1 MGNKLQE
8 LTDKL
13 YNEGLSKGKAEGEAL
28 LAQSKEKAAAIVEE
42 ARKEAAAIVE
52 KAKKDAEE
60 LSTKVSNDIRM
71 ASAQSIQATRKDI
84 ENLVIG
90 KIADTGVKD
99 AMASEEFLKGVITAV
114 AQKFSSEESA
124 DISLV
129 LPENLK
135 SGLEPFVQNELS
147 KLLKGG
153 VDASF
158 SKKIAGGFN
167 IGPKDG
173 GYFISMTDET
183 LKDLIAEY
191 LRPAT
196 RKFLFGE

>member
-1 MGNKLQE
+1 MQE

-13 YNEGLSKGKAEGEAL
+13 FNEGLSKGKAEGEAI

-42 ARKEAAAIVE
+42 AKKEAAAIVE

-60 LSTKVSNDIRM
+60 LSLKVSNDIRM
-71 ASAQSIQATRKDI
+71 ASSQSIQATKKDI

-90 KIADTGVKD
+90 KIAGADVTK
-99 AMASEEFLKGVITAV
+99 AMSSEEFLKGIISSV
-114 AQKFSSEESA
+114 AEKFSSEESS
-124 DISLV
+124 DICLV
-129 LPENLK
+129 LPESLR
-135 SGLEPFVQNELS
+135 SGLEPFVNNELT
-147 KLLKGG
+147 KLVKGG

-183 LKDLIAEY
+183 LKELIAEY

>member
-90 KIADTGVKD
+90 KIADAGVKD

-114 AQKFSSEESA
+114 AQKFSSEESS

-153 VDASF
+153 VDAAF

>member
-60 LSTKVSNDIRM
+60 LSPKVSNDIRM

-90 KIADTGVKD
+90 KIADAGVKD

>member
-1 MGNKLQE
+1 MDNKLQE

-13 YNEGLSKGKAEGEAL
+13 FNEGLSKGKAEGEAL
-28 LAQSKEKAAAIVEE
+28 LAQSKEKAAEIVEA
-42 ARKEAAAIVE
+42 ARKEAAAILD
-52 KAKKDAEE
+52 KARKDAEE

-71 ASAQSIQATRKDI
+71 ASSQSIQATKKDL
-84 ENLVIG
+84 ENLVIS
-90 KIADTGVKD
+90 KVADAEISK
-99 AMASEEFLKGVITAV
+99 AMASEEFLKGIISAV
-114 AQKFSSEESA
+114 AQKFSAEESA

-135 SGLEPFVQNELS
+135 AGLEPFVQNELG

-173 GYFISMTDET
+173 GYFISMTDDT
-183 LKDLIAEY
+183 LKDLISEY

-196 RKFLFGE
+196 KKFLFGE

>member
-60 LSTKVSNDIRM
+60 LSTKVSNDIKM

-90 KIADTGVKD
+90 KIADAGVKD

>member
-1 MGNKLQE
+1 MSNKLQE

-90 KIADTGVKD
+90 KIADAGVKD
-99 AMASEEFLKGVITAV
+99 AMASEDFLKGIISAV
-114 AQKFSSEESA
+114 AQKFSSEESS

-147 KLLKGG
+147 KLLNGG
-153 VDASF
+153 VDATF

-183 LKDLIAEY
+183 LKELIAEY

>member
-90 KIADTGVKD
+90 KIADAGVKD

>member
-1 MGNKLQE
+1 MQE

-13 YNEGLSKGKAEGEAL
+13 FNEGLSKGKAEGEAL

-52 KAKKDAEE
+52 KARKEAEE

-71 ASAQSIQATRKDI
+71 ASSQSIQATRKDI

-90 KIADTGVKD
+90 KISDAGVKN
-99 AMASEEFLKGVITAV
+99 AMSSEEFLKGIISAV
-114 AQKFSSEESA
+114 AQKFSAEESS

-129 LPENLK
+129 LPENLR
-135 SGLEPFVQNELS
+135 SGLEPFVEGELS
-147 KLLKGG
+147 SLLKGG

-173 GYFISMTDET
+173 GYFISMTDDT
-183 LKDLIAEY
+183 LKELIAEY

>member
-1 MGNKLQE
+1 MDNKLQE

-13 YNEGLSKGKAEGEAL
+13 FNEGLSKGKAEGEAL

-52 KAKKDAEE
+52 KARKEAEE

-71 ASAQSIQATRKDI
+71 ASSQSIQATRKDI

-90 KIADTGVKD
+90 KISDAGVKN
-99 AMASEEFLKGVITAV
+99 AMSSEEFLKGIISAV
-114 AQKFSSEESA
+114 AQKFSAEESS

-129 LPENLK
+129 LPENLR
-135 SGLEPFVQNELS
+135 SGLEPFVEGELS
-147 KLLKGG
+147 SLLKGG

-173 GYFISMTDET
+173 GYFISMTDDT
-183 LKDLIAEY
+183 LKELIAEY

>member
-1 MGNKLQE
+1 MDNKLQE

-13 YNEGLSKGKAEGEAL
+13 FNEGLSKGKAEGEAI
-28 LAQSKEKAAAIVEE
+28 LAQSKEKAASIIEE
-42 ARKEAAAIVE
+42 ANKEAAAIIA
-52 KAKKDAEE
+52 KARKEAEE
-60 LSTKVSNDIRM
+60 LSTKVGNDLRM
-71 ASAQSIQATRKDI
+71 ASSQSMQATKKDI

-90 KIADTGVKD
+90 KIADSGVKE
-99 AMASEEFLKGVITAV
+99 AMSSADFLKGIITAV
-114 AQKFSSEESA
+114 AEKFSSEQSS

-135 SGLEPFVQNELS
+135 GALEPFVGTELT

-153 VDASF
+153 VEASF
-158 SKKIAGGFN
+158 SKKISGGFN

>member
-1 MGNKLQE
+1 MDNKLQE

-13 YNEGLSKGKAEGEAL
+13 FNEGLSKGKAEGEAL

-42 ARKEAAAIVE
+42 AKNEAAAILA

-71 ASAQSIQATRKDI
+71 ASSQSIQATKKDI

-90 KIADTGVKD
+90 KIADSGVKS
-99 AMASEEFLKGVITAV
+99 AMSSEEFLKGIITAV
-114 AQKFSSEESA
+114 AQKFSSEESS
-124 DISLV
+124 DIALV

-135 SGLEPFVQNELS
+135 SALEPFVSSELG
-147 KLLKGG
+147 KLINGG
-153 VDASF
+153 VEASF

-183 LKDLIAEY
+183 LRDLIAEY